1 MKISPEEAD
10 AVLARSDMLHDAAAV
25 EAALDRMAAEITDKL
40 AGTVPLVLCVMVGG
54 MIPAGKLLPRLQF
67 PLEVD
72 YCHATRY
79 RGEISGGE
87 LLWIA
92 RPQIN
97 VADRTV
103 LIIDDILDEG
113 HTLAQIIDDV
123 RLSGA
128 REVYTAALVNKIHDR
143 RHANMQA
150 DFVGLDVADRY
161 VFGAGMDY
169 KGLLRNLPGIY
180 AAPEKESE

>member
-1 MKISPEEAD
+1 MRITQEEAA
-10 AVLARSDMLHDAAAV
+10 AVLANSDLLHDEAAV
-25 EAALDRMAAEITDKL
+25 EAALDRMAAQITDKL
-40 AGTVPLVLCVMVGG
+40 QGALPLVLCVMVGG
-54 MIPAGKLLPRLQF
+54 MIPAGKLLPRLKF

-79 RGEISGGE
+79 RGAISGGE

-128 REVYTAALVNKIHDR
+128 REVYTAALVNKLHDR
-143 RHANMQA
+143 RHQNMQA
-150 DFVGLDVADRY
+150 DFVGLDVEDRY

-169 KGLLRNLPGIY
+169 KGLLRNLAGIY
-180 AAPEKESE
+180 AAPET